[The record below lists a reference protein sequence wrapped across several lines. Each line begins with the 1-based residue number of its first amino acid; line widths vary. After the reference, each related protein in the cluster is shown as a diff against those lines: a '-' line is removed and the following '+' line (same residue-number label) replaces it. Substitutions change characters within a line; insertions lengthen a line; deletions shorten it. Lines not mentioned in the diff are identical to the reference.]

1 MIDVSVVIPTFRR
14 GALLLEAIHSVLR
27 QPQVSIEIIVVD
39 DSPEGS
45 ARDAVASVRD
55 TRVRYLQNPISSG
68 GKPALVR
75 NHGAQQANGRFI
87 HFLDDDDLVADGYYR
102 DAVAAFEAHPRCG
115 VVFGQIQPFSGPDS
129 PDLTH
134 ERNFFST
141 GTRRSRRWAALSSR
155 WTMTASLLFLPT
167 ALVNSACMIRRE
179 HVQPLGGYDVNILL
193 NEDVDFFCRA
203 IRAFGCRFLDQVVV
217 HYRILPDSLMHGR
230 TGNQKLVDSYQR
242 MYARYRETHGAAEL
256 LAMKIFARTVMRVL

>member
-14 GALLLEAIHSVLR
+14 NALLLEAIHSVLR
-27 QPQVSIEIIVVD
+27 QPDVTIEVIIVD
-39 DSPEGS
+39 DSPEGA
-45 ARDAVASVRD
+45 AREAVASVRD
-55 TRVRYLQNPISSG
+55 ARVHYFRNPTPSG

-75 NHGAQQANGRFI
+75 NFGAQRATGRLV

-102 DAVAAFEAHPRCG
+102 DAAATFDAHPRCG
-115 VVFGQIQPFSGPDS
+115 VVFGQIQPFSEADS
-129 PDLTH
+129 SDLTH

-141 GTRRSRRWAALSSR
+141 GTRRSRMWATLSSR

-179 HVQPLGGYDVNILL
+179 HVQTLGGYDAHILL

-230 TGNQKLVDSYQR
+230 KGNQKLVDSYQR
-242 MYARYRETHGAAEL
+242 MYARYRAKHGVAEL
-256 LAMKIFARTVMRVL
+256 MAMKIFARTVMRVL